1 MTTIERYAVTLPGT
15 QGTHAPPRVVTVTR
29 TERVGP
35 DGRAVYADD
44 SGEFLVQ
51 ISEDGIAEPL
61 GAGPDTGAGAV
72 KCLHAVP
79 LPSSGRAAR

>member
-15 QGTHAPPRVVTVTR
+15 PGTHAPPRVVTVTL
-29 TERVGP
+29 TERVGL

-51 ISEDGIAEPL
+51 ISAEGIAEPL
-61 GAGPDTGAGAV
+61 VAGPEASSV

-79 LPSSGRAAR
+79 LPSQR